1 LPPFDTSQ
9 AESILARFPG
19 PVTLHIKRRRKFVAF
34 ALCLGLTLCFAWAV
48 FVAASDSDGWI
59 GFALF
64 LALFAALTVRAAI
77 LMLVPG
83 IGSLTLGADGFS
95 MEYILRTARTS
106 WPDVVSDFRDET
118 MRRARGRM
126 RVVAFEVAIAS
137 VWGRTPTTATRML
150 PDNFE
155 LTLDELAWLLNEWRR
170 RALAQAASE
179 GPGATGRV
187 SKFGRQPI
195 NET

>member
-9 AESILARFPG
+9 AETILARFPG
-19 PVTLHIKRRRKFVAF
+19 PVSLHVKRRRKAVAF
-34 ALCLGLTLCFAWAV
+34 ALCLGLTVAFAWAV
-48 FVAASDSDGWI
+48 FVAARDSDGWI

-64 LALFAALTVRAAI
+64 LALFGALTVRAAI
-77 LMLVPG
+77 MMLVPG
-83 IGSLTLGADGFS
+83 IGSLTLEAGGFS

-106 WPDVVSDFRDET
+106 WRDVVSEFRDET

-126 RVVAFEVAIAS
+126 RVVAFEVAIPSA
-137 VWGRTPTTATRML
+137 WRGAPTTAKRML

-155 LTLDELAWLLNEWRR
+155 LPLDELAWLMNEWRR
-170 RALAQAASE
+170 RAVAQAA
-179 GPGATGRV
+179 GPGAAGRV